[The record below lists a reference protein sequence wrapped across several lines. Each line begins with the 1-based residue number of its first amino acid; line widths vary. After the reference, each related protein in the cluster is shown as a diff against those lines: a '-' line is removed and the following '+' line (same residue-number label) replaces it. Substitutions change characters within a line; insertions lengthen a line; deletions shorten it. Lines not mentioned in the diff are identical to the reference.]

1 MNRRSLA
8 GPLIKSL
15 VFIAVT
21 ALATTALAFS
31 IANTGVGPTDG
42 YSARFTDVT
51 GLVEGDSVRVAGV
64 KVGEVESIEL
74 SGRRYAKVEF
84 TVREGRELPA
94 SVGASVKYLNMVGQ
108 RYVDLEQGEGPVG
121 ATLAPGATIPL
132 ERTRPAL
139 DLTQLFNGFQPLF
152 QGLSPQDTNKLANEI
167 VQVLQGQGGTV
178 DSLVETVGSLTTT
191 LARKDKVIG
200 EVIDNLTEVVE
211 TVNTREQDFNDL
223 LVTLQDLVSGFADDR
238 EPLFRAVDA
247 MGDLTTST
255 AGLVRDGRAPLK
267 EDIRQLGRVS
277 ERLADNAPMVADFLE
292 QTPVKMATLG
302 RLASYGSWF
311 NLYLCEAQVS
321 GVSTY
326 DGSEP
331 PTGISVTQPRCER

>member
-1 MNRRSLA
+1 MNRKSLA
-8 GPLIKSL
+8 GPLVKSL
-15 VFIAVT
+15 VFVVVT

-42 YSARFTDVT
+42 YRARFTDVT

-74 SGRRYAKVEF
+74 SGRRYAQVEF

-94 SVGASVKYLNMVGQ
+94 SVNASVKYLNMVGQ
-108 RYVDLEQGEGPVG
+108 RYIDLEQGEGPVG
-121 ATLAPGATIPL
+121 RSLTPGDTIPL

-152 QGLSPQDTNKLANEI
+152 QGLSPEDTNKLANEI

-191 LARKDKVIG
+191 LAAKDKVIG

-238 EPLFRAVDA
+238 KPLFRAVDA

-277 ERLADNAPMVADFLE
+277 ERLADNAPMVENFLE
-292 QTPVKMATLG
+292 RTPVKMATLG
-302 RLASYGSWF
+302 RLSSYGSWF
-311 NLYLCEAQVS
+311 NLYLCEAKVS

>member
-42 YSARFTDVT
+42 YRARFTDVT

-108 RYVDLEQGEGPVG
+108 RYIDLEQGEGPVG

>member
-1 MNRRSLA
+1 MTRRSLA
-8 GPLIKSL
+8 GPLVKSL
-15 VFIAVT
+15 VFVVVT

-74 SGRRYAKVEF
+74 SGRRYARVEF

-94 SVGASVKYLNMVGQ
+94 SVNASVKYLNMVGQ
-108 RYVDLEQGEGPVG
+108 RYIDLEQGEGPVG
-121 ATLAPGATIPL
+121 RSLAPGGTIPL

-139 DLTQLFNGFQPLF
+139 DLTELFNGFQPLF
-152 QGLSPQDTNKLANEI
+152 QGLSPRDTNQLANEI

-178 DSLVETVGSLTTT
+178 DSLVETVGSLTST
-191 LARKDKVIG
+191 LAAKDQVIG

-211 TVNTREQDFNDL
+211 TVNTREKEFNDL
-223 LVTLQDLVSGFADDR
+223 LVTLQDLVSGFSDDR
-238 EPLFRAVDA
+238 KPLFRAVDA
-247 MGDLTTST
+247 MGELTATT

-267 EDIRQLGRVS
+267 EDIHQAGRVAG
-277 ERLADNAPMVADFLE
+277 RLADNVPLVEEFLE

-311 NLYLCEAQVS
+311 NLYLCEARVT
-321 GVSTY
+321 GVSMS

-331 PTGISVTQPRCER
+331 PTGITVQPPRCER